1 MSFIKCLISEEFGNY
16 FTFICAG
23 TFIWCHRRYYLC
35 LSSISWC
42 WSRSFS
48 CRNQKTITISVTC
61 ISFCAYCCHW
71 YWDTISI
78 SITHISNSACWC
90 WENTWSIG
98 FLNVSISTNK
108 FYITFNTV
116 SISITVISRRT
127 FVISSSSLWTYRIIN
142 TCYISMETWSRL
154 LNLRYLFSYRNW
166 GALCNKTSI
175 SIWKIC

>member
-42 WSRSFS
+42 WSWSFS
-48 CRNQKTITISVTC
+48 CRNQKTITISVTR

-78 SITHISNSACWC
+78 SITHISNIACWW
-90 WENTWSIG
+90 WENTFSIS
-98 FLNVSISTNK
+98 FLDVSVSTNK
-108 FYITFNTV
+108 TYITFNAVSV
-116 SISITVISRRT
+116 SITLISRLT
-127 FVISSSSLWTYRIIN
+127 FLVSSCSFWI
-142 TCYISMETWSRL
+142 
-154 LNLRYLFSYRNW
+154 YRNINIFKISTVTLCRFLNW
-166 GALCNKTSI
+166 CYLYTCSNVWALSNTMSC
-175 SIWKIC
+175 SIWNIC